1 MLIDTHVHVWDL
13 GANPFGVDYPWLTSD
28 LGPLYRTYA
37 LTDVRKDMDA
47 AGVYGVV
54 LVQASD
60 SLAET
65 EALLA
70 AAGAS
75 VAVDPRR
82 PVRVV
87 GWLPLADAKATELEL
102 ERRSGSDTL
111 VGVRH
116 LIHDEPDR
124 EWLLRPDVADG
135 MRVLER
141 AGLTFDAVAER
152 PDLMAQVPVVAERHA
167 GLTVVLDHLGKPP
180 IASRDV
186 VRRTAWER
194 LIRSCGSVPDV
205 VAKISGLNTASPSG
219 LDGCRLEA
227 IGGRRPRRIR
237 SRTPDDRQ
245 RLARGA
251 SPAGSYASVTAALL
265 RRAGRADRGRAPPD
279 PPWHPRPRLSGSRAQ
294 DRAVR

>member
-13 GANPFGVDYPWLTSD
+13 DANPFGVDYPWLTSD
-28 LGPLYRTYA
+28 LDPLYRTYA
-37 LTDVRKDMDA
+37 LTDVGKDMDA
-47 AGVYGVV
+47 AGVDGVV

-70 AAGAS
+70 AAGAN
-75 VAVDPRR
+75 VAVDPQRA
-82 PVRVV
+82 VRVV

-102 ERRSGSDTL
+102 ERRSGSDAL

-186 VRRTAWER
+186 VRQTAWER
-194 LIRSCGSVPDV
+194 LIRSCGSVPNV
-205 VAKISGLNTASPSG
+205 VAKISGLNTASRPDWTVADWRPWVDVA
-219 LDGCRLEA
+219 LDAFGPERLMVGSDWPVA
-227 IGGRRPRRIR
+227 LR
-237 SRTPDDRQ
+237 
-245 RLARGA
+245 
-251 SPAGSYASVTAALL
+251 AGSYASVTAALL
-265 RRAGRADRGRAPPD
+265 DVLDGLTAGERRQILLDTPARVYGF
-279 PPWHPRPRLSGSRAQ
+279 SGE